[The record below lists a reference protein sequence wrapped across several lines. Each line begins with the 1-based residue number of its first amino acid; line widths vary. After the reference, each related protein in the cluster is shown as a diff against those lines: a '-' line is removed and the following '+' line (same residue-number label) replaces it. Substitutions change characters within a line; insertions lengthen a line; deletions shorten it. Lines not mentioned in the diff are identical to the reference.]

1 MTILGIDMGW
11 SKSVSCLIDGASN
24 QRRYETIGTNRAS
37 FETLITRLHPDR
49 VVIEAGPMAGWVHDL
64 CRRLK
69 QELLV
74 LNTNDEAWQWSKV
87 KRKSDRSDALKIARM
102 AMLDGISRAV
112 HVPEHAVRQ
121 WRQLIAYRTKLVNQ
135 TVAIRNR
142 LRSVLLQEDRRLPGG
157 KKAWTGLEFEELKA
171 LGKPLEECSME
182 ELWRGELDI
191 ELRHLE
197 QIQAHVAA
205 VEKRLD
211 AIGSASPRV
220 KRLKQ
225 LPGVGNRCAEALVA
239 MIDEPARFG
248 RAREVGAYL
257 GLTPRKFQSGSM
269 DRDGHI
275 SRCGNALMRK
285 LLVQSAWTGKRS
297 CEALELIYQ
306 KVKRQSPKRK
316 KQAIVAAARHLG
328 IWAWAMDRDQVDFTP
343 PAASKALAELRA
355 KQARQ
360 MAEGR
365 SSRKMKR
372 RRGAWAAEQEREAE
386 RNETAEMATTV

>member
-11 SKSVSCLIDGASN
+11 SKSVSCLIDSASN

-37 FETLITRLHPDR
+37 FEALITRLHPDR

-87 KRKSDRSDALKIARM
+87 KRKSDRRDALKIARM

-121 WRQLIAYRTKLVNQ
+121 WRQLIAYRT
-135 TVAIRNR
+135 
-142 LRSVLLQEDRRLPGG
+142 
-157 KKAWTGLEFEELKA
+157 
-171 LGKPLEECSME
+171 
-182 ELWRGELDI
+182 
-191 ELRHLE
+191 
-197 QIQAHVAA
+197 
-205 VEKRLD
+205 
-211 AIGSASPRV
+211 
-220 KRLKQ
+220 
-225 LPGVGNRCAEALVA
+225 
-239 MIDEPARFG
+239 
-248 RAREVGAYL
+248 
-257 GLTPRKFQSGSM
+257 
-269 DRDGHI
+269 
-275 SRCGNALMRK
+275 
-285 LLVQSAWTGKRS
+285 
-297 CEALELIYQ
+297 

-365 SSRKMKR
+365 SSKKTKR
-372 RRGAWAAEQEREAE
+372 RQAALAAEQEREAE